1 MVDITFL
8 GKVKIPD
15 LVLYA
20 AVFLVLFFIGIMGGR
35 SIGMVTRSEN
45 NLQQDNLDNP
55 SIGISNG
62 QWNLLIVAVDQLASP
77 HPSLVGIWLLI
88 STPEN
93 QKLTL
98 VPMFPPAD
106 HEPTPVDNEWNKI
119 FSLTSEQ
126 EPNVEF
132 LDMVSEQVLWDEYL
146 LIDKDGLVS
155 IWETANQLGGLSPAS
170 VAQVNENV
178 LPRTGGDVDLSLEG
192 QVEIWKTICLELA
205 NIAEPDE
212 FAHFLNQIEPHIHT
226 RINLDEISQNQNFED
241 ETQLQLGCEFP
252 TLTLNSP

>member
-1 MVDITFL
+1 MVDITLL

-20 AVFLVLFFIGIMGGR
+20 AVFLVLFIIGIMGGR
-35 SIGMVTRSEN
+35 SIGMITHSAN
-45 NLQQDNLDNP
+45 NLQQDNLVDP
-55 SIGISNG
+55 VSGSSNG
-62 QWNLLIVAVDQLASP
+62 QWNLLIIAVDQLASP
-77 HPSLVGIWLLI
+77 HPSLTGIWLLI
-88 STPEN
+88 TSPEI

-106 HEPTPVDNEWNKI
+106 LELIPADTEWNNI

-132 LDMVSEQVLWDEYL
+132 LEKLNEQVLWDEYL
-146 LIDKDGLVS
+146 LIDKGGLVS
-155 IWETANQLGGLSPAS
+155 IWETANQLGGFSPAS
-170 VAQVNENV
+170 EVQVPEIV
-178 LPRTGGDVDLSLEG
+178 LPRTRVDVDLSLEG
-192 QVEIWKTICLELA
+192 QVEIWKTICFELA

-226 RINLDEISQNQNFED
+226 RINLGEISQNLNFED